1 MNYIWNID
9 IEKVPVE
16 KNLYIARN
24 WTIWKLTFIYN
35 FNENL
40 KQKWI
45 YLYNVLNTRDWK
57 EISYWFI
64 RLEDYTLFLE
74 LRKKIKW
81 LGSKIIAE
89 FSSFSKFEKLEI
101 IKWIKKVKWLWDSNL
116 EKMKKVVNLE
126 NDIDFESYEKIKF
139 FLNSV
144 SSDEKKKDKFLK
156 ENLSVLKNLEK
167 VEILKLFNK

>member
-101 IKWIKKVKWLWDSNL
+101 IKWIKKVKWFYRFW
-116 EKMKKVVNLE
+116 
-126 NDIDFESYEKIKF
+126 
-139 FLNSV
+139 NS
-144 SSDEKKKDKFLK
+144 
-156 ENLSVLKNLEK
+156 
-167 VEILKLFNK
+167 